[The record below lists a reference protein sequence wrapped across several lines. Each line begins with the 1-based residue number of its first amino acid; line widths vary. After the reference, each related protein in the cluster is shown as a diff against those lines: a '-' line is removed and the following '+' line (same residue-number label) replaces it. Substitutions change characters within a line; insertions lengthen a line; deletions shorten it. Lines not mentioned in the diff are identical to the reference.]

1 MPTLIQAAPDMN
13 GSPTV
18 GVYLTNGIFL
28 YRVAGLL
35 TDVDDAFVELEDC
48 YLLDVVHVS
57 ITELDQLCMRLVTPA
72 GTDDTAPRGSVD
84 SERDRTG
91 WHRPIA
97 GAEADAR

>member
-35 TDVDDAFVELEDC
+35 ADVDDGFVEGRDAATAARGRC
-48 YLLDVVHVS
+48 THPMPDRPRMRANNP
-57 ITELDQLCMRLVTPA
+57 IT
-72 GTDDTAPRGSVD
+72 
-84 SERDRTG
+84 
-91 WHRPIA
+91 
-97 GAEADAR
+97 